1 MAESIRS
8 FIAIELPQAVKQE
21 LTDLESL
28 LKKRCPAVVKWVG
41 PEGIHLTLKFLG
53 AVDADRVDEVKMA
66 IDEAVQGMTPFGLD
80 VRDVGAF
87 PNLSRVQVIWVGVKG
102 ELDKLMYFQ
111 KQVESNME
119 QLGFPREERAFTA
132 HLTLG
137 RVHNYTSPEDRRKIG
152 QILGQTTFASAN
164 PVRVESVDLIKS
176 QLTPQ
181 GAIYTRV
188 YAAQLKGEV
197 IA

>member
-1 MAESIRS
+1 M
-8 FIAIELPQAVKQE
+8 KQE

-41 PEGIHLTLKFLG
+41 AEGIHLTLKFLG

-80 VRDVGAF
+80 VRDVETF

-164 PVRVESVDLIKS
+164 PVRVESVDLMKS